1 MAKPTPA
8 TIEYT
13 TKDGAVQVIR
23 FHTVISE
30 GHDAKNVITSYPVQD
45 GFNISQHSVRQNRKV
60 AIEGIFTNSLLE
72 GSGMVEYSRTNN
84 SKEMFKVLQSL
95 VQSSTV
101 CKVVTNLGVYHP
113 VVFVAFQTTQ
123 KEGMVDSMQFSISGE
138 EVQIAS
144 VVAATLP
151 RPLDFKILS
160 SAEKQ
165 NLGKLWEDS
174 GLKLVDEM
182 IVSKAT
188 HTLGKDFMVETNDI
202 SGESFNVHYVAKNY
216 DDLSKTYTYEQSSDA
231 LLSEKASE
239 AISGG
244 FTIAGYETPTITE
257 ESIIKYSTDL
267 AIGFTGCVI
276 GGAVD
281 LATGYVR
288 KTIDDAV
295 DSVTDE
301 ILNLIKIGGTIL
313 SNPLA
318 GMAANCL
325 IASVDDLVTN
335 GATDDPLEKVERY
348 KDSIK
353 QKGIDFKNNTMKL
366 TNVDLVK
373 IEAAVPKALSN
384 TVNSIRYAVGV
395 K

>member
-151 RPLDFKILS
+151 RPLDFKVLS

-165 NLGKLWEDS
+165 NLGKLWRDS
-174 GLKLVDEM
+174 GLKLADEM

-231 LLSEKASE
+231 PLSEKASE

-244 FTIAGYETPTITE
+244 YTVAGYEIPNITE

-348 KDSIK
+348 KESIK